1 MTMRLTVVTE
11 TYPPEVNGVAMT
23 IGYLVQGMRQR
34 GHQVEVIRPRQADD
48 PNPDQEGADFLVP
61 GAPLPGYSG
70 LRLGLPQAGRLRK
83 RWRQQ
88 RPDLVH
94 VVTEG
99 PLGWSALAAARS
111 MDIPVTSG
119 FHTNF
124 DHYSTHYGFGWMRP
138 MVSTYLRTFH
148 RRALATLV
156 PTEALAATLAGEGI
170 PGVRVVGRGIDLT
183 LFSPSRRNEALRQSF
198 KARSDAT
205 VCINVG
211 RIAPEKNLSLAEM
224 AFASIENTLPGARMV
239 WVGDGPSRVAMQER
253 LPQHH
258 FVGVQRGQALAM
270 HYASA
275 DLFLFPSLTET
286 YGNVVAEAMA
296 SGLAVVA
303 YRSAAASEL
312 IQDGVNGVTVSPG
325 DQVAFVAA
333 ARRVAGDVSLRKR
346 LASQACASVQSRSW
360 NNVLSH
366 FEAALNEVRERSRY
380 QGPDR
385 NRLALRV

>member
-1 MTMRLTVVTE
+1 MRLTVVTE

-23 IGYLVQGMRQR
+23 IGHLVEGMRQR

-48 PNPDQEGADFLVP
+48 PSQGQNEGDFLVP
-61 GAPLPGYSG
+61 GLPLPGYAE
-70 LRLGLPQAGRLRK
+70 LRLGLPQAWRLRR

-99 PLGWSALAAARS
+99 PLGWSALAAAKGLG
-111 MDIPVTSG
+111 IPATSG

-148 RRALATLV
+148 RRAQATLV

-183 LFSPSRRNEALRQSF
+183 LFSPQCRNEALRQTF
-198 KARSDAT
+198 KAHADAP
-205 VCINVG
+205 VCLNVG
-211 RIAPEKNLSLAEM
+211 RIAPEKNLNLAEM
-224 AFASIENTLPGARMV
+224 AFDRIAADSPGAQMV
-239 WVGDGPSRVAMQER
+239 WVGEGPSRIAMQER
-253 LPQHH
+253 QPQHH

-275 DLFLFPSLTET
+275 DVFLFPSLTET

-296 SGLAVVA
+296 SGVAVVA

-312 IQDGVNGVTVSPG
+312 IQDGVNGVTVTPG

-333 ARRVAGDVSLRKR
+333 ARRVAEDALLRRR
-346 LASQACASVQSRSW
+346 LAAQACASVQLRSW
-360 NNVLSH
+360 GHVLAD
-366 FEAALNEVRERSRY
+366 FEAALNEVRAT
-380 QGPDR
+380 QVD
-385 NRLALRV
+385 

>member
-1 MTMRLTVVTE
+1 MRLTVVTE

-23 IGYLVQGMRQR
+23 IGHLVQGMRQR
-34 GHQVEVIRPRQADD
+34 DHQVEVIRPRQANDLS
-48 PNPDQEGADFLVP
+48 PGQNGGDFLVP

-70 LRLGLPQAGRLRK
+70 LRLGLPQAWRLRK

-99 PLGWSALAAARS
+99 PLGWSALAAAR
-111 MDIPVTSG
+111 DLGIPVTSG

-138 MVSTYLRTFH
+138 MVSAYLRIFH
-148 RRALATLV
+148 RRAQATLV

-170 PGVRVVGRGIDLT
+170 PGVRVVGRGIDLS
-183 LFSPSRRNEALRQSF
+183 LFSPQGRNEALRQTF
-198 KARSDAT
+198 KAHPDAP
-205 VCINVG
+205 VCLNVG

-224 AFASIENTLPGARMV
+224 AFDSISASLPNARMV
-239 WVGDGPSRVAMQER
+239 WVGEGPSRVAMQER
-253 LPQHH
+253 HPQHH
-258 FVGVQRGQALAM
+258 FAGVQRGQALAM

-275 DLFLFPSLTET
+275 DVFLFPSLTET

-325 DQVAFVAA
+325 DGAAFVVAA
-333 ARRVAGDVSLRKR
+333 QRVAGDASLRQR

-360 NNVLSH
+360 GHVLSD
-366 FEAALNEVRERSRY
+366 FEAALNEVRVA
-380 QGPDR
+380 PAD
-385 NRLALRV
+385 

>member
-1 MTMRLTVVTE
+1 MRLTVVTE

-23 IGYLVQGMRQR
+23 IGHLVEGMRQR

-48 PNPDQEGADFLVP
+48 PNSGQNKGDFLVP
-61 GAPLPGYSG
+61 GLPLPGYSE
-70 LRLGLPQAGRLRK
+70 LRLGLPQAWRLRR

-99 PLGWSALAAARS
+99 PLGWSALAAAKGLG
-111 MDIPVTSG
+111 IPATSG

-148 RRALATLV
+148 RRAQATLV

-170 PGVRVVGRGIDLT
+170 PGVRVVGRGIDLA
-183 LFSPSRRNEALRQSF
+183 LFSPQCRNEALRHTF
-198 KARSDAT
+198 KAHADAP
-205 VCINVG
+205 VCLNVG
-211 RIAPEKNLSLAEM
+211 RIAPEKNLSLADT
-224 AFASIENTLPGARMV
+224 AFDRIAADLPGAQMV
-239 WVGDGPSRVAMQER
+239 WVGEGPSRIAMQER
-253 LPQHH
+253 HPQHH

-312 IQDGVNGVTVSPG
+312 IQDGVNGVTVTPG

-333 ARRVAGDVSLRKR
+333 ARRVAGDALLRQR

-360 NNVLSH
+360 SH
-366 FEAALNEVRERSRY
+366 ILADFEAALNEVRAT
-380 QGPDR
+380 QVD
-385 NRLALRV
+385 

>member
-1 MTMRLTVVTE
+1 MRLTVVTE

-23 IGYLVQGMRQR
+23 IGQLVQGMRER
-34 GHQVEVIRPRQADD
+34 GHQVEVIRPRQAEDAGTE
-48 PNPDQEGADFLVP
+48 QHGTDFLVP
-61 GAPLPGYSG
+61 GAPLPGYAG
-70 LRLGLPQAGRLRK
+70 LRLGLPQAWRLRK
-83 RWRQQ
+83 RWHQQ

-99 PLGWSALAAARS
+99 PLGWSALAAARRLG
-111 MDIPVTSG
+111 IPATSG

-124 DHYSTHYGFGWMRP
+124 DHYSTHYGVGWMRP
-138 MVSTYLRTFH
+138 MVSAYLRSFH
-148 RRALATLV
+148 RRAQATLV

-170 PGVRVVGRGIDLT
+170 PGVRVVGRGIDLALYSPLRRSET
-183 LFSPSRRNEALRQSF
+183 LRRAFNAHSEAP
-198 KARSDAT
+198 
-205 VCINVG
+205 VCLNVG

-224 AFASIENTLPGARMV
+224 AFDRIAAALPGARMV

-253 LPQHH
+253 HPQHH
-258 FVGVQRGQALAM
+258 FVGVQRGQALAS

-325 DQVAFVAA
+325 DAAAFVAA
-333 ARRVAGDVSLRKR
+333 ARRVAEDAPLRQR
-346 LASQACASVQSRSW
+346 LATQACVSVQPRSW
-360 NNVLSH
+360 GHVLTH
-366 FEAALNEVRERSRY
+366 FEAALNEVRATQVE
-380 QGPDR
+380 
-385 NRLALRV
+385 